1 MAEAIWQGSGGL
13 LRLEAP
19 FIQDTKASV
28 VARGLALQ
36 VPYQLTWSCYVGQ
49 ELPCGLCGTCRDRL
63 AAFHQNGVD
72 DPLIY
77 PQAEQEEN
85 K

>member
-36 VPYQLTWSCYVGQ
+36 VPYQLTW
-49 ELPCGLCGTCRDRL
+49 DRNCPAVFAVPAVTAWPHSTKMAL
-63 AAFHQNGVD
+63 TT
-72 DPLIY
+72 L
-77 PQAEQEEN
+77 
-85 K
+85 